1 MKRQVFVWAAVAS
14 VTSFGCGDDGL
25 GQPGTED
32 DLGTTASSLSTR
44 ILDPGTQFFVPAPQA
59 GAVQQVVNLVKSRNP
74 VNAARIAAMAL
85 TPQAVWVE
93 GGTPP
98 EIKQAVKR
106 TMAQAALQKRVP
118 VLVTYNIPFRDCAQY
133 SAGGAK
139 DTAEYTAWIDAVAE
153 GIGKGKAVVILEPD
167 SVGII
172 PYNKTI
178 YGAED
183 WCKPTIVDQQ
193 GNTVPAPGASPT
205 ERYYQLNYAVDSI
218 ESKAPNALVYLDATH
233 SSWLGTQ
240 EAAYR
245 LIQAGVNR
253 AEGFFINASNYQLT
267 SDAIQFGTWVS
278 DTITAAVSAPSWAYD
293 ADGNFHFDWMP
304 SQYEDQDGDGIY
316 QVNFS
321 PEWVA
326 NVDAGLA
333 TYLNG
338 ATATTRF
345 VIDTSRNGRGP
356 LDAAQYAAAP
366 FNQPAGVISA
376 LNAANWCNPPGA
388 GLGLRPSAN
397 TGVPLLDAY
406 LWIKTPGESDGSC
419 DIAGGA
425 RAWDYTQFNPWGLTG
440 DAQNH
445 FDPLWG
451 RVDPAAGAWFPEQAL
466 ELAQNATPPL
476 F

>member
-1 MKRQVFVWAAVAS
+1 MKQALAWAIVAS
-14 VTSFGCGDDGL
+14 VTALGCGDDGS
-25 GQPGTED
+25 GQPAAES
-32 DLGTTASSLSTR
+32 DLGTSGSPLSTR
-44 ILDPGTQFFVPAPQA
+44 TLDPGTQFFVPAPQS
-59 GAVQQVVNLVKSRNP
+59 GAVQQVVKLVKSRDA

-93 GGTPP
+93 GGTPQ
-98 EIKQAVKR
+98 EVKKAVKR

-118 VLVTYNIPFRDCAQY
+118 ILVTYNIPFRDCAQY

-172 PYNKTI
+172 PYNKSI
-178 YGAED
+178 YGAEE
-183 WCKPTIVDQQ
+183 WCKPTLTDAD
-193 GNTVPAPGASPT
+193 GNSSPAPGASPS
-205 ERYYQLNYAVDSI
+205 ERYAQLNYAVDSL
-218 ESKAPNALVYLDATH
+218 EGKAPNALVYLDATH
-233 SSWLGTQ
+233 SSWLGIQ

-245 LIQAGVNR
+245 LIKAGVNR

-267 SDAIQFGTWVS
+267 SDAIQFGTWIS
-278 DTITAAVSAPSWAYD
+278 DIVTASLSAPSWAYD
-293 ADGNFHFDWMP
+293 AEGNFHFDWMP
-304 SQYEDQDGDGIY
+304 SQYEDEDGDQVY
-316 QVNFS
+316 KVNFS
-321 PEWVA
+321 PAWVA
-326 NVDAGLA
+326 KVNEGLA

-345 VIDTSRNGRGP
+345 VIDTSRNGKGP
-356 LDAAQYAAAP
+356 MDAARYAAAP
-366 FNQPAGVISA
+366 FNQPAEVISA

-388 GLGLRPSAN
+388 GLGLRPTAN
-397 TGVPLLDAY
+397 TRVPLLDAY

-425 RAWDYTQFNPWGLTG
+425 RAWDYTQHNPWGLTG
-440 DAQNH
+440 EAQTH

-451 RVDPAAGAWFPEQAL
+451 MVDPAAGAWFPEQAL
-466 ELAQNATPPL
+466 QLAQNATPPL